1 MRRWLVWIAVAVA
14 VPALVGGW
22 LLRPGSLDSAYLVPI
37 AVSFVAVGALLALK
51 RPEQPDR
58 LALPRLRARGLAQ
71 LPHRAVRRPRSA
83 LRPHGCRRLDRRALL
98 APVLR
103 AVRVRVPALPR
114 RAPGLAAVALG
125 GVGRRRR
132 LRPARPHVAAR
143 HQLRGPGLP
152 GGEGAVQRPG
162 ERRRHDRPRPAA
174 VLQPAAAAGRG
185 RVAGG
190 AAAALDRPPSRAGAA
205 VRLHRRRRDGL
216 VPASCS
222 SRPAAPTA
230 SCCCR

>member
-1 MRRWLVWIAVAVA
+1 MDRRGGCRAGAGGRLAAAPGIARLGLSAPDRGV
-14 VPALVGGW
+14 VPRRRRA
-22 LLRPGSLDSAYLVPI
+22 A
-37 AVSFVAVGALLALK
+37 GAQAP
-51 RPEQPDR
+51 REPDR

-71 LPHRAVRRPRSA
+71 LPRRAVRRPRPP
-83 LRPHGCRRLDRRALL
+83 LRPHRRRRLDRRALL

-114 RAPGLAAVALG
+114 RAPGLAALALG
-125 GVGRRRR
+125 GVGRRDR

-143 HQLRGPGLP
+143 HQLRRPGLP

-162 ERRRHDRPRPAA
+162 QRRRHDRPRPAA
-174 VLQPAAAAGRG
+174 VLQPAAAAARR
-185 RVAGG
+185 RVARRP
-190 AAAALDRPPSRAGAA
+190 AAALDRPASRAGAA
-205 VRLHRRRRDGL
+205 VRLHGRRRDAR
-216 VPASCS
+216 VPAVRC